1 MCLIAV
7 STDMKDPA
15 RAVGMVPGEW
25 RNDTWS
31 SPPNL
36 DTMRPVTSSRQPG
49 RRTDDG
55 RTGEFDASS
64 LRSSRGLGEAGK
76 STVAA
81 LLQGRLEAYGRS
93 CILAPEFSDSPLGQS
108 PAAATQRAPRLDRP
122 SWLSGLAGMLALLAD
137 KIATLECGK
146 DTVIVADRFL
156 KSQYGVEYMQRWIT
170 VGPNPNPRSGA
181 PYGG

>member
-1 MCLIAV
+1 V
-7 STDMKDPA
+7 STDMKDLA
-15 RAVGMVPGEW
+15 RAVRMVPGEW

-31 SPPNL
+31 SPPHL

-81 LLQGRLEAYGRS
+81 LLHGRLEAYGRS

-122 SWLSGLAGMLALLAD
+122 FWLSASRACLPFWPTRSSRWSAGR
-137 KIATLECGK
+137 TP
-146 DTVIVADRFL
+146 VIVADRFL
-156 KSQYGVEYMQRWIT
+156 KSQYGMEYMQRWIT
-170 VGPNPNPRSGA
+170 VGPNLNPQSGA